1 MSSDWFEVEAKWQ
14 GDLTFMGKNDLD
26 NTIQMGSKQNKDN
39 ISPMEL
45 LLLGL
50 AGCTGYDVVSIL
62 KKKRLPLLDFKV
74 KVRGIRDDD
83 YPMVYTHIEVEYLFW
98 GFGLSE
104 KAVTQAIELSETK
117 YCSASV
123 MLGKTAQIKSSF
135 QIFETTENA

>member
-1 MSSDWFEVEAKWQ
+1 MSSDWFEVEADWQ
-14 GDLTFMGKNDLD
+14 RDLTFIGKNDLD
-26 NTIQMGSKQNKDN
+26 NTIQMGSKQDKEN

-62 KKKRLPLLDFKV
+62 TKKRQDLVDFKV

-83 YPMVYTHIEVEYLFW
+83 YPMVYTHIEVEYLLW
-98 GFGLSE
+98 GNALSE
-104 KAVTQAIELSETK
+104 KAVTQAIELSENK

-123 MLGKTAQIKSSF
+123 MLGKTAKITSSYR
-135 QIFETTENA
+135 IFESELE

>member
-1 MSSDWFEVEAKWQ
+1 MSSDWFDVAAVWK
-14 GDLTFMGKNDLD
+14 GDLTFDGKNDLD
-26 NTIQMGSKQNKDN
+26 NHVQMGSKENKDN

-62 KKKRLPLLDFKV
+62 KKKRQNLEDFQV

-83 YPMVYTHIEVEYLFW
+83 YPMVYTNIEVEYTFT
-98 GFGLSE
+98 GEGLSE

-123 MLGKTAQIKSSF
+123 MLGKTAKISSTYR
-135 QIFETTENA
+135 IVDTSEKI

>member
-1 MSSDWFEVEAKWQ
+1 MSSDWFEVEAVWQ
-14 GDLTFMGKNDLD
+14 KDLNFLGKNDLD
-26 NTIQMGSKQNKDN
+26 NAVQMGSKQNKEN

-62 KKKRLPLLDFKV
+62 EKKRQDLVDFKV
-74 KVRGIRDDD
+74 KVRGIRDEN

-98 GFGLSE
+98 GVDLSE

-123 MLGKTAQIKSSF
+123 MLGKTAQITSSF
-135 QIFETTENA
+135 QIFQVEGAI